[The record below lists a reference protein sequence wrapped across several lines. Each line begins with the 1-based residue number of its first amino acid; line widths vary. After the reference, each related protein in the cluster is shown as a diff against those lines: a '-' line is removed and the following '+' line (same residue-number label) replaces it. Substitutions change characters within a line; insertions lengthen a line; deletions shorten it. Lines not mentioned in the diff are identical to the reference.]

1 MNQIAERSERLPME
15 AVSVTATGTGTKIA
29 PQSLA
34 EVVKFAEVMCRADIA
49 LPKHLRGNAGACM
62 AVAMQ
67 ALEWQ
72 LSPFAVASKSY
83 AVNGAI
89 AYEAQLIAAVVNTR
103 SGIKGRLK
111 YAFEGE
117 GGEMTCTVTGTLDG
131 EECVYRSPPIGS
143 ITTKN
148 SPLWKS
154 DPQQQLG
161 YFSARSWARRHCP
174 EVILGVYDRDE
185 AEEFRGPDRARDI
198 TDSVIVDPLSDE
210 PAHSAPQMPAREREG
225 FSASSVQQQTDR
237 VLTGDIVDD
246 EPHDPETGELTEQPN
261 SEVLPPDASESDD
274 ASSPPAASSQ
284 EPSDT
289 PSPRSEGSI
298 NPEPSLF
305 GNFSFADGERRY
317 LQEFAAKALADAEAE
332 GMPEAIETKIEA
344 MALNYRDVL
353 QTTEAL
359 SALEAM
365 MKAISAVVRKKRSRE
380 QAASYIATE
389 LLGCA
394 SDELEG
400 RK

>member
-1 MNQIAERSERLPME
+1 MNQIAERTERLPMDSVG
-15 AVSVTATGTGTKIA
+15 VSNTSTGSKIA
-29 PQSLA
+29 PQTLA

-49 LPKHLRGNAGACM
+49 LPKHLRGNTGACM

-117 GGEMTCTVTGTLDG
+117 GGALTCTVTGTLDG
-131 EECVYRSPPIGS
+131 EDCVYTSPPIGS

-185 AEEFRGPDRARDI
+185 AEEFRGPDNARDV
-198 TDSVIVDPLSDE
+198 TPTPSVMERLQAAQNTPERTADE
-210 PAHSAPQMPAREREG
+210 VEG
-225 FSASSVQQQTDR
+225 FSAVHVQRETAS
-237 VLTGDIVDD
+237 VLTGEIFTPDTDDTNSLPVSGSDD
-246 EPHDPETGELTEQPN
+246 ETSPAQ
-261 SEVLPPDASESDD
+261 SSDD
-274 ASSPPAASSQ
+274 QPAPAASSQ
-284 EPSDT
+284 ESAEQAQ
-289 PSPRSEGSI
+289 PSPAAADS
-298 NPEPSLF
+298 SLF
-305 GNFSFADGERRY
+305 KFDYADGE
-317 LQEFAAKALADAEAE
+317 LIHLKDFARKALDDAAGANDAPAKEVAIERLRLSYLDAVESEDGRMAINGMLKAIAAVINGRKRADA
-332 GMPEAIETKIEA
+332 
-344 MALNYRDVL
+344 
-353 QTTEAL
+353 
-359 SALEAM
+359 SA
-365 MKAISAVVRKKRSRE
+365 
-380 QAASYIATE
+380 YIAREFLDCDPSE
-389 LLGCA
+389 LG
-394 SDELEG
+394 G
-400 RK
+400 RS